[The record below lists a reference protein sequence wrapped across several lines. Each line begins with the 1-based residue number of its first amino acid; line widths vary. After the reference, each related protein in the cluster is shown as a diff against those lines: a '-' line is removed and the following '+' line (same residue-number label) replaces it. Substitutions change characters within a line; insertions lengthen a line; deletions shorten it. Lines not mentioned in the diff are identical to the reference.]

1 MMMLKSR
8 YLTTVVL
15 GLGLIGSVHGDSI
28 LTFEMSGP
36 NAAKETRTVSITG
49 RWLRID
55 TDQQGSPDYTLMD
68 TGRMLMFEVDDKK
81 KSYKTTHMGKYYWP
95 KDVKPRLKPMRE
107 KGVVAGKRCRKI
119 HEVVGSK
126 HALNHCMLPGTELGL
141 DERSTK
147 TLSRLY
153 QLSRR
158 MKLDWIGAMTPDER
172 QISISSQDLKSGAT
186 LKFTSI
192 LHKGIPDNKFKIPDT
207 YQRIK
212 VEQKKY
218 KH

>member
-1 MMMLKSR
+1 MLKSKD
-8 YLTTVVL
+8 LTALVL
-15 GLGLIGSVHGDSI
+15 SLGLIGSAHGDSM

-36 NAAKETRTVSITG
+36 KQEKETRTVSITG

-55 TDQQGSPDYTLMD
+55 SDQPGAYDYTLMD
-68 TGRMLMFEVDDKK
+68 TGRMLMFEVNDKE
-81 KSYKTTHMGKYYWP
+81 KSYKQTHMGRYYWP
-95 KDVKPRLKPMRE
+95 KDVKPKLKPMRE

-119 HEVVGSK
+119 HEVVGAK
-126 HALNHCMLPGTELGL
+126 HALNHCMLPGTDLGL

-153 QLSRR
+153 QVSRR
-158 MKLDWIGAMTPDER
+158 MQLDWIGAMTPDER
-172 QISISSQDLKSGAT
+172 QISISSQDLESGAS

-192 LHKGIPDNKFKIPDT
+192 VHKGIPDNQFKIPDT